1 MALRLLGA
9 STVLDQMKF
18 VCNFAFVKFFS
29 VSTKMYPWSS
39 KKAFGLNSIQ
49 KKMPFSYMTATGLE
63 PTTTSFVKEH
73 STI

>member
-29 VSTKMYPWSS
+29 VSTKMYPWCS
-39 KKAFGLNSIQ
+39 KKTFGLISIQ
-49 KKMPFSYMTATGLE
+49 KKMPFSYEKNMAATGLE
-63 PTTTSFVKEH
+63 PTTT
-73 STI
+73 